1 MEELKSI
8 LVTKVSKDRY
18 CLAITWEGKRYRFY
32 SGEKIGIDSK
42 PNQLPTSERK
52 TGFNHLKRQY
62 LNCIN
67 KGWTPEL
74 DWSPKPKKKSAKN
87 ILRLALEEK
96 LKSGYSYHY
105 KKKLT
110 WMVTHLEKHLNGRAV
125 TKELV
130 SEYLNDNRWS
140 PAMRNNLRSHFLS
153 LESELVKLGYSGS
166 VKSSVKKQRVAEQ
179 LHKPIKNL
187 SALLSEIQNFDDN
200 LYLCCLLAYGCLLR
214 PHREIRLL
222 TWGDFSENLD
232 TVSLSGSRTKGKRN
246 RIVPVSPVIQETLA
260 IRRGT
265 QYSHHEN
272 IFSLTTKPYAI
283 GYFNVLWT
291 RYKAVSTELIAGQTL
306 YSFRHSGAINVF
318 EKTGSLNTL
327 QQVMGHSSLQV
338 SLTYLRG
345 LEVRQLDQD
354 VMPSIPILET
364 DKS

>member
-1 MEELKSI
+1 MDELKSI

-67 KGWTPEL
+67 KGWTPEQ
-74 DWSPKPKKKSAKN
+74 DWSPKPKKKSSKN

-96 LKSGYSYHY
+96 LKGDYSFHY
-105 KKKLT
+105 KKKLN
-110 WMVTHLEKHLNGRAV
+110 WMVTHLEKHQNGRAV

-130 SEYLNDNRWS
+130 SEYLNDKRWS

-153 LESELVKLGYSGS
+153 LESELVKFGYAGS
-166 VKSSVKKQRVAEQ
+166 VKCTVKKQRVAEQ

-187 SALLSEIQNFDDN
+187 TALLSEIETFDEN

-222 TWGDFSENLD
+222 TWGDFSDNLD

-246 RIVPVSPVIQETLA
+246 RIVPVSPVIQETL
-260 IRRGT
+260 IRRRGT
-265 QYSHHEN
+265 NYNLHEN
-272 IFSLTTKPYAI
+272 IFSLQNKPYAI

-291 RYKAVSTELIAGQTL
+291 RLKAVSTELIDGQTL
-306 YSFRHSGAINVF
+306 YSFRHSGALHVY
-318 EKTGSLNTL
+318 EKTGSLTKL

-345 LEVRQLDQD
+345 LEVQQMELED
-354 VMPSIPILET
+354 MPSL
-364 DKS
+364 

>member
-32 SGEKIGIDSK
+32 SGEKIGIDLK

-52 TGFNHLKRQY
+52 IGFNHLKRQY
-62 LNCIN
+62 LNCIH

-74 DWSPKPKKKSAKN
+74 DWSPNPKKKTTKN

-96 LKSGYSYHY
+96 LKGDYSFHY
-105 KKKLT
+105 KKKLK
-110 WMVTHLEKHLNGRAV
+110 WMVNHLSKYLNGRAV
-125 TKELV
+125 TNELV
-130 SEYLNDNRWS
+130 TQYLKDKRWS
-140 PAMRNNLRSHFLS
+140 PAMRNNLRSHYLS
-153 LESELVKLGYSGS
+153 LEPELTKFGYSGS
-166 VKSSVKKQRVAEQ
+166 VKTSVKKQRVTEQ

-187 SALLSEIQNFDDN
+187 TALLAEIQSFDDN

-232 TVSLSGSRTKGKRN
+232 TVSLSGSKTKGKRN
-246 RIVPVSPVIQETLA
+246 RIVPVSPLIREELA
-260 IRRGT
+260 KRRGFN
-265 QYSHHEN
+265 YHHTHN
-272 IFSLTTKPYAI
+272 VFSLKVKPYAV
-283 GYFNVLWT
+283 GYFNCQWT
-291 RYKAVSTELIAGQTL
+291 RFKKHTKLLEKDQTL
-306 YSFRHSGAINVF
+306 YSFRHSGAIQVY
-318 EKTGSLNTL
+318 EKTGSLTKL

-345 LEVRQLDQD
+345 LEVRQLEQD
-354 VMPSIPILET
+354 DMPKII
-364 DKS
+364 

>member
-62 LNCIN
+62 LNCIH

-74 DWSPKPKKKSAKN
+74 DWSPKPKKQSTKN

-96 LKSGYSYHY
+96 LKSDYSYHY
-105 KKKLT
+105 RKKLT
-110 WMVTHLEKHLNGRAV
+110 WMVNHLSKYLNGRAV
-125 TKELV
+125 TKELAT
-130 SEYLNDNRWS
+130 EYLNDKRWS

-153 LESELVKLGYSGS
+153 LEPELIKLGYSGS
-166 VKSSVKKQRVAEQ
+166 VKSSVKNQRVAEQ

-187 SALLSEIQNFDDN
+187 SALLAEIQSFDDN

-222 TWGDFSENLD
+222 TWGDFSDNMD
-232 TVSLSGSRTKGKRN
+232 TLSLSGSRTKGKRN
-246 RIVPVSPVIQETLA
+246 RIVPVSPIIQSVLLE
-260 IRRGT
+260 RRGPH
-265 QYSHHEN
+265 YCLN
-272 IFSLTTKPYAI
+272 DNVFSLKNKPYAI

-291 RYKAVSTELIAGQTL
+291 RFKAVTIELQVGQTL
-306 YSFRHSGAINVF
+306 YSFRHSGAIYVF
-318 EKTGSLNTL
+318 EKSGSLSKL

-345 LEVRQLDQD
+345 LDVKQLDVAD
-354 VMPSIPILET
+354 MPSL
-364 DKS
+364 

>member
-32 SGEKIGIDSK
+32 SGEKIGINSK

-52 TGFNHLKRQY
+52 KGFNHLKRQY

-74 DWSPKPKKKSAKN
+74 DWSPKPKKKSSKN

-96 LKSGYSYHY
+96 LKGGYSYHY

-187 SALLSEIQNFDDN
+187 PSLLAEIKSFDDN

-222 TWGDFSENLD
+222 SWGDFSDNLD

-246 RIVPVSPVIQETLA
+246 RIVPVSPLIREVLA
-260 IRRGT
+260 KRRGFNYYST
-265 QYSHHEN
+265 QN
-272 IFSLTTKPYAI
+272 VFSLKVKPYAV

-291 RYKAVSTELIAGQTL
+291 RFKAVSTELIDGQTL

-318 EKTGSLNTL
+318 EKTESLMKL

-345 LEVRQLDQD
+345 LDVRQLDQD
-354 VMPSIPILET
+354 DMPELF
-364 DKS
+364 